1 MSMSM
6 TIVDGGLMVMDSW
19 LWWDGQKLCGIVDQ
33 SLDALYSS
41 LLKL

>member
-19 LWWDGQKLCGIVDQ
+19 LWWDGQKLCGIVVQ